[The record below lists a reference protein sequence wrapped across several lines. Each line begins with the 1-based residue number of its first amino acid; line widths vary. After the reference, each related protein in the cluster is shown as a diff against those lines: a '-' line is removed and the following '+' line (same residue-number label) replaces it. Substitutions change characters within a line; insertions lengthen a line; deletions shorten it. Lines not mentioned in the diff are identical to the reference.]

1 MYNTHA
7 DNAEIINTYEEICV
21 ALKNIKIQRTVC

>member
-7 DNAEIINTYEEICV
+7 DNAEINTYEEICV

>member
-7 DNAEIINTYEEICV
+7 DNAEINTYEEICV
-21 ALKNIKIQRTVC
+21 ALKNIKIRTVC